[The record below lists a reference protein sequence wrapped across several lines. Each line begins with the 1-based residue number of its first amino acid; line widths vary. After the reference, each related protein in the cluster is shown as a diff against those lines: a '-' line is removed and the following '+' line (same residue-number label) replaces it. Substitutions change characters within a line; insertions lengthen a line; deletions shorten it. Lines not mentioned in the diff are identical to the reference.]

1 MLKKNILYLIILSV
15 AISLVFVGCKSK
27 SKQISISEE
36 KATHIEETSENTGD
50 IYVHVVGEVNAPGV
64 VKVPSG
70 TRLYNVIEKAGGM
83 TKNAQTDYL
92 NLADTVKDGQ
102 QIRVI
107 SKKEYKKLKKKKKK
121 PKSESQSPKESSLI
135 NINTATAEELKTLNG
150 IGDAKAN
157 AIVEHR
163 TQNGEF
169 KQIEDIKNVSG
180 IGDATFNN
188 IKSMITVD

>member
-1 MLKKNILYLIILSV
+1 MLKKNILFLLISSV
-15 AISLVFVGCKSK
+15 AISLVFTGCKSK

-36 KATHIEETSENTGD
+36 KATHIEETGESNGD

-92 NLADTVKDGQ
+92 NLADTAKDGQ

-121 PKSESQSPKESSLI
+121 PKNQGPKESSLI

-163 TQNGEF
+163 TQNGNF
-169 KQIEDIKNVSG
+169 KKIEDIKNVSG